1 MSTGLLDFFT
11 LEAGEYIER
20 LDGLLAQASGGAP
33 ALDPFLTDAR
43 ALRGSATMAR
53 QAPIAEMATALERL
67 AKALRDSS
75 LAWDAAV
82 SGAVVATVDD
92 LKILLRNVRTWSAAD
107 DQRARARTE
116 ELTRLAP
123 VKPRRSSGVMGG
135 GSFVYVA
142 SEAADLA
149 TSLVAFVANPGHT
162 APLLEALPRV
172 RALRGMA
179 SLRDLPPLGEVVEA
193 VEDAARPVELGTGP
207 VADEQ
212 VAVLRAAAMVLQ
224 RAALELRTGAF
235 PDARG
240 PEAQQFAA
248 ALDAVLSENSDADN
262 VVPIASLY
270 FDDAGPHVIETAA
283 APPTTPAQR
292 FRMEVVSQAEH
303 VQRVVG
309 DARGAQDTAARNR
322 AGRAIRGALRALRAT
337 AVSFGEN
344 DVAAFVDGTVGPASA
359 LDTLALGAIAEA
371 ARLLG
376 DARTEPAQL
385 AERLRT
391 LAVGRSVDAAIG
403 AGFSPVSQGT
413 PISVEQTEPRL
424 ASMIG
429 FPGTTPAQPSRAVPA
444 PARSPTAPAA
454 PMPRGNDLRTL
465 LATGIAG
472 LTGLD
477 KEPFSPPALIEDESA
492 SVDDFVYRGRA
503 ALDRALELRNEIRER
518 GGQPEQAE
526 LEELFALLELA
537 TTE

>member
-20 LDGLLAQASGGAP
+20 LDGLIAQAGGGPP

-53 QAPIAEMATALERL
+53 QAPIADMATALERL
-67 AKALRDSS
+67 AKALRDSTLS
-75 LAWDAAV
+75 WDAAV
-82 SGAVVATVDD
+82 QGAVIAAVDD
-92 LKILLRNVRTWSAAD
+92 LKILLRNVRTWSAAED
-107 DQRARARTE
+107 LRARARTE

-149 TSLVAFVANPGHT
+149 TSLVAFVANAGHT
-162 APLLEALPRV
+162 DPLLDALPRV

-179 SLRDLPPLGEVVEA
+179 SLRDLPPLGEVIEA

-207 VADEQ
+207 VAAEQ
-212 VAVLRAAAMVLQ
+212 IAVLRAAAMVLQ
-224 RAALELRTGAF
+224 RAALELRTGAL
-235 PDARG
+235 PDPRG

-248 ALDAVLSENSDADN
+248 AINAVLADASDADN
-262 VVPIASLY
+262 VVPISSLF
-270 FDDAGPHVIETAA
+270 FDDAGPHVVEAAA
-283 APPTTPAQR
+283 APPTTPAER

-309 DARGAQDTAARNR
+309 DARAAQDASARSR
-322 AGRAIRGALRALRAT
+322 AGRAIRSALRALRAT
-337 AVSFGEN
+337 AASFGEN
-344 DVAAFVDGTVGPASA
+344 DVAAFVDGTVGPASS
-359 LDTLALGAIAEA
+359 LDSLALGAIAEA
-371 ARLLG
+371 AKLLAEPNT
-376 DARTEPAQL
+376 DPAQL
-385 AERLRT
+385 RERLRA
-391 LAVGRSVDAAIG
+391 LGVGRSVDAAIA

-413 PISVEQTEPRL
+413 PISVQQTEPRL

-429 FPGTTPAQPSRAVPA
+429 FPGTTPAQPARAVA
-444 PARSPTAPAA
+444 PATVSGAPS
-454 PMPRGNDLRTL
+454 PRGQDLRSL

-472 LTGLD
+472 LTRLD
-477 KEPFSPPALIEDESA
+477 NEPFSPPARIDDESA
-492 SVDDFVYRGRA
+492 PISEFLYRGRA
-503 ALDRALELRNEIRER
+503 ALDRALELRDAIRGR
-518 GGQPEQAE
+518 GSPPDQAE